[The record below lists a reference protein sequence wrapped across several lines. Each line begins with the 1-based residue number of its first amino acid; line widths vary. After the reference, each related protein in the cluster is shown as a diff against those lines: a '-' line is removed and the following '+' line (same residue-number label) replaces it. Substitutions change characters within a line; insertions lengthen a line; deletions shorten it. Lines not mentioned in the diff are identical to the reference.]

1 MSASHKLNCARK
13 LVNACEKPSD
23 PIPAS
28 NLQKPGLFSINLDS
42 RNPAGAIFILQFA
55 IFNFQLLARHA
66 LFSLLLLAAI
76 VSVQAQTKR
85 VVILKVDGLPYEQ
98 VDKFARDR
106 DPVTG
111 KSRLPWFD
119 YVFYDN
125 GARVT
130 NFYVRGM
137 SLSAPSWSLVDTG
150 QHLQIKGN
158 VEFDRTT
165 LHTYDYLNALSFY
178 LKQAGRGNVDMH
190 GTAVLDSV
198 GVPILMDAYDNYQ
211 RLPGSQLYGRGAR
224 LMTLINAAHSKFL
237 SNPRELAT
245 EFVTGLDMKNAVF
258 TQYEHEL
265 IDRLNDPRVRY
276 LDLLLMVFDHAAH
289 HNNDRDTH
297 LEALQELDGLVGR
310 IWSAIQKSPMGAE
323 TALI

>member
-1 MSASHKLNCARK
+1 LNCARK
-13 LVNACEKPSD
+13 LLHACEKPSD
-23 PIPAS
+23 PIPAT

-42 RNPAGAIFILQFA
+42 LNTAEHFILQFSF
-55 IFNFQLLARHA
+55 FNFQCSVRRVATS
-66 LFSLLLLAAI
+66 SLLLL
-76 VSVQAQTKR
+76 VSVFALQAQTQR
-85 VVILKVDGLPYEQ
+85 VVMLKVDGLPFEQ
-98 VDKFARDR
+98 VDKFVRER

-119 YVFYDN
+119 YVFYNN
-125 GARVT
+125 GTRVT

-178 LKQAGRGNVDMH
+178 LKQAGRGNVDMP
-190 GTAVLDSV
+190 GTEVLDSV

-245 EFVTGLDMKNAVF
+245 EFVTGLDMKNAVL
-258 TQYEHEL
+258 TQYEHDL
-265 IDRLNDPRVRY
+265 IDSLNDHSVHY
-276 LDLLLMVFDHAAH
+276 
-289 HNNDRDTH
+289 
-297 LEALQELDGLVGR
+297 
-310 IWSAIQKSPMGAE
+310 
-323 TALI
+323 